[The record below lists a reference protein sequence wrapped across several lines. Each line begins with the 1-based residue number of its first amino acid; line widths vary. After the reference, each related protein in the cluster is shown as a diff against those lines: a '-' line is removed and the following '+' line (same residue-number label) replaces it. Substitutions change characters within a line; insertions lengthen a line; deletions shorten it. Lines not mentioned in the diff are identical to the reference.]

1 MIEYTSEI
9 GWRGILDEHGVTV
22 YDEKGNRKMSS
33 SSPAGNTAE
42 WLKRLV
48 DDMPDVI
55 RELLEEQC
63 KADAEDT
70 DE

>member
-9 GWRGILDEHGVTV
+9 GWRGVLNEHGVTV

-33 SSPAGNTAE
+33 SSPAGRTAE
-42 WLKRLV
+42 WLKKTV
-48 DDMPDVI
+48 DELPDVI

-63 KADAEDT
+63 RADAE
-70 DE
+70 E

>member
-1 MIEYTSEI
+1 MIEYTSAN
-9 GWRGILDEHGVTV
+9 GWRGVLNEHGVTV

-33 SSPAGNTAE
+33 SSPAGHTAE

-48 DDMPDVI
+48 DELPDVI

-63 KADAEDT
+63 RADAE
-70 DE
+70 E